1 MKDPVNSQNQVIM
14 FSSTFD
20 RKSWSLKLMLVNGFC
35 EINLK
40 FFVTSQNIYIQ
51 PESMMLSEWL
61 LMLMQAN
68 SG

>member
-1 MKDPVNSQNQVIM
+1 
-14 FSSTFD
+14 
-20 RKSWSLKLMLVNGFC
+20 MLVNGFC